1 MVRFERNVSADQGRK
16 AWRDGLVKNCRPPCY
31 LDPSDM
37 DEFIAAIPAMHT
49 GDSYSL
55 LFTQRGATVA
65 VNGRQIGIIPQASF
79 AQAIL
84 ATFLGPAPASPLLK
98 QELLRGHS

>member
-1 MVRFERNVSADQGRK
+1 
-16 AWRDGLVKNCRPPCY
+16 
-31 LDPSDM
+31 M
-37 DEFIAAIPAMHT
+37 DEFMAAIPAMHT

-65 VNGRQIGIIPQASF
+65 VNGRQIGIIPRTNFS
-79 AQAIL
+79 QAIL
-84 ATFLGPAPASPLLK
+84 ATFLGPAPASLRLK